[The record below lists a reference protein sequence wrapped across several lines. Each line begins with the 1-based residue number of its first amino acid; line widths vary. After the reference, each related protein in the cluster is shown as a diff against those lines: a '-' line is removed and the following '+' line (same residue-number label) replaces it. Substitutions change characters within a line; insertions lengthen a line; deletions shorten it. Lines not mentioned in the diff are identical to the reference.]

1 MDEIKHS
8 ASKSEGP
15 INKFKPNNADA
26 AFKDI
31 PAILFTF
38 ILVLFG
44 WIFFRANTINEAF
57 YVVKKIALEF
67 NLFNIWTIYPKRLL
81 IIIGFIMVE
90 WIQRRKGHPL
100 QIDDYPSWL
109 RRLIYYLIVAV
120 ILLFGVYNYNPFI
133 YFQF

>member
-8 ASKSEGP
+8 APKSEELS
-15 INKFKPNNADA
+15 NKFESNTVASL
-26 AFKDI
+26 KDI

-44 WIFFRANTINEAF
+44 WIFFRTNTVDGAF
-57 YVVKKIALEF
+57 YVIKKIVFEF
-67 NLFNIWTIYPKRLL
+67 NLFTIGTIYPKRLL
-81 IIIGFIMVE
+81 IIMGFIIVE
-90 WIQRRKGHPL
+90 WIRRRKEHPL

-109 RRLIYYLIVAV
+109 RRLIYYLVVAV

>member
-1 MDEIKHS
+1 MDGNKHS
-8 ASKSEGP
+8 ASKSEEL
-15 INKFKPNNADA
+15 INKFESNTVASL
-26 AFKDI
+26 KDI

-67 NLFNIWTIYPKRLL
+67 NLFNIGTIYPKRLF
-81 IIIGFIMVE
+81 IIAGFIVVE
-90 WIQRRKGHPL
+90 WIQRRKEHPL

-109 RRLIYYLIVAV
+109 RWLIYYLVVAV

>member
-1 MDEIKHS
+1 MAEIKHS
-8 ASKSEGP
+8 APESEGLV
-15 INKFKPNNADA
+15 NKFKPNNADA
-26 AFKDI
+26 VFKDI

-67 NLFNIWTIYPKRLL
+67 NLFNIVTIYPKRLL
-81 IIIGFIMVE
+81 IVVGFIMVE
-90 WIQRRKGHPL
+90 WIRRRKEHPL